1 MCIEYDGIQHYKPIK
16 YFGGYNYYKK
26 QKMRDDIKTKF
37 CQDKNIKLLRIKYD
51 EDITFTLNFIFNM

>member
-1 MCIEYDGIQHYKPIK
+1 
-16 YFGGYNYYKK
+16 
-26 QKMRDDIKTKF
+26 MRDDIKTKF